1 MQMELDKER
10 GDMFRDIDVK
20 KLIEL
25 LDASD
30 IGVLQLKTKDFEFLL
45 ARDGVNINEFHVSS
59 TETQLLLPE
68 SVKHDSSISGAPA
81 RNIADRV
88 DPVEA
93 AVPEPVASATEKG
106 PQGDKPSSAAGLAIV
121 EAPLVGVFYRASS
134 PGAPPYVEIG
144 QQVEPDTTIGLVETM
159 KVFTAVRAGKRGI
172 VREIFA
178 GNGQVI
184 ESGDPLI
191 AIEEN

>member
-1 MQMELDKER
+1 
-10 GDMFRDIDVK
+10 MFRDIDVK

-59 TETQLLLPE
+59 TQTQQVLPE
-68 SVKHDSSISGAPA
+68 SIKRGSSTASASA

>member
-1 MQMELDKER
+1 MKLDEEW
-10 GDMFRDIDVK
+10 GDMFKDIDVK

-45 ARDGVNINEFHVSS
+45 ARDGVNVDEFHVSS
-59 TETQLLLPE
+59 TETQK
-68 SVKHDSSISGAPA
+68 V
-81 RNIADRV
+81 
-88 DPVEA
+88 
-93 AVPEPVASATEKG
+93 VPEPIRHESSLPGAPIENVSDKAAAPQVAASEPVATQASEKG
-106 PQGDKPSSAAGLAIV
+106 RQGEKTVSASGLAIV

-134 PGAPPYVEIG
+134 PGAPPYVEVG

-178 GNGQVI
+178 SNGQVI
-184 ESGDPLI
+184 ESGDPLV